1 MARHPSRASRPT
13 CVTHTLDTVME
24 QSTQGNRMS
33 LELRPRA
40 KAWLVEGP
48 NLHLFDWD
56 DDLVRTALQHR
67 LRDAFL
73 DQDSQDA
80 LRGQVLDRFAI
91 TPCAGDRNLKC
102 YCRRRYQELHF
113 FRL

>member
-1 MARHPSRASRPT
+1 MGIGCPLNY
-13 CVTHTLDTVME
+13 V
-24 QSTQGNRMS
+24 
-33 LELRPRA
+33 PRA
-40 KAWLVEGP
+40 KAWPVEGP

-56 DDLVRTALQHR
+56 ADLVRTALQHR

-73 DQDSQDA
+73 DRDSQDA
-80 LRGQVLDRFAI
+80 LRGQVLDRFCDHAAVC
-91 TPCAGDRNLKC
+91 PCAGDRNLKC